1 MKWGPVEP
9 CKNRSGNI
17 VNYRIKY
24 QPTGGGSSSVKN
36 MDDVGEGSVGGQL
49 LLEGLTSFTDYS
61 IRVAAVNN
69 QSDVGVFSDALT
81 AQTREYCI
89 EYTV

>member
-17 VNYRIKY
+17 VNYQIKY
-24 QPTGGGSSSVKN
+24 QPTNGSSSSVKN
-36 MDDVGEGSVGGQL
+36 ISGVGSVGGQL
-49 LLEGLTSFTDYS
+49 LLEGLTSITDYS
-61 IRVAAVNN
+61 IQVAAVNN
-69 QSDVGVFSDALT
+69 LSNVGVFSDALT
-81 AQTREYCI
+81 VRTREYCI